1 VSWCPENL
9 RTLGF
14 VSIDASKP
22 STSSLSKTIDH
33 TLLKADATATEI
45 ETLCAEAREYRFC
58 SVCVN
63 SSYVPLAASQLK
75 DTDVKVC
82 SVVGFPLGA
91 MSTQAKAYE
100 AKVAIT
106 EGAEEIDMVIHVGW
120 LKSGELERVEQDIQA
135 LREATKGKI
144 LKVIF
149 ETALISKEEIV
160 ILCEICTRVGVDFVK
175 TSTGFSTGG
184 ATLEDVALMKAS
196 VGDGVQVKASGGIRD
211 YETACAMIEAG
222 ATRLGVSAGIAIVT
236 GAPATQGDY

>member
-1 VSWCPENL
+1 MQH
-9 RTLGF
+9 
-14 VSIDASKP
+14 
-22 STSSLSKTIDH
+22 LSKTIDH
-33 TLLKADATATEI
+33 TLLKAEATAAQI
-45 ETLCAEAREYRFC
+45 ETLCAEAREYYFC

-63 SSYVPLAASQLK
+63 SGYVPLAAAQLK
-75 DTDVKVC
+75 GSDVKVC

-91 MSTQAKAYE
+91 MGTKAKAYE
-100 AKVAIT
+100 AAVAIE
-106 EGAEEIDMVIHVGW
+106 EGAEEIDMVINVGW
-120 LKSGELERVEQDIQA
+120 LKSGEISKVEQDILA

-196 VGDGVQVKASGGIRD
+196 VGEQVQVKASGGIRD
-211 YETACAMIEAG
+211 YETAVAMLEAG

-236 GAPATQGDY
+236 GASAAKGGY

>member
-1 VSWCPENL
+1 M
-9 RTLGF
+9 
-14 VSIDASKP
+14 
-22 STSSLSKTIDH
+22 IDH
-33 TLLKADATATEI
+33 TLLAANATQTQI
-45 ETLCAEAREYRFC
+45 KILCQEASEYHFF

-75 DTDVKVC
+75 DADVKVC
-82 SVVGFPLGA
+82 AVVGFPLGA
-91 MSTQAKAYE
+91 MSTEAKAYE

-106 EGAEEIDMVIHVGW
+106 EGAEEIDMVIHVGL
-120 LKSGELERVEQDIQA
+120 LKSGEIAKVEQDIQA

-196 VGDGVQVKASGGIRD
+196 IGAGVQVKASGGIRD
-211 YETACAMIEAG
+211 YETAAAMIEAG

-236 GAPATQGDY
+236 GAPATQGGY

>member
-1 VSWCPENL
+1 MQH
-9 RTLGF
+9 
-14 VSIDASKP
+14 
-22 STSSLSKTIDH
+22 LSKTIDH
-33 TLLKADATATEI
+33 TLLKAEATAAQI
-45 ETLCAEAREYRFC
+45 ETLCAEAREYHFC

-63 SSYVPLAASQLK
+63 SSHVPLAASQLK
-75 DTDVKVC
+75 DSDVKVC

-91 MSTQAKAYE
+91 MQTKAKAYE
-100 AKVAIT
+100 AAVAIE
-106 EGAEEIDMVIHVGW
+106 EGAEEIDIVINIGW
-120 LKSGELERVEQDIQA
+120 LKSGEIAKVEQDIQA

-196 VGDGVQVKASGGIRD
+196 VGEGVQVKASGGIRD
-211 YETACAMIEAG
+211 YETAVAMLEVG

-236 GAPATQGDY
+236 GASATKGGY

>member
-1 VSWCPENL
+1 MQN
-9 RTLGF
+9 
-14 VSIDASKP
+14 
-22 STSSLSKTIDH
+22 LSKTIDH
-33 TLLKADATATEI
+33 TLLKADATAAEI

-211 YETACAMIEAG
+211 YETARAMIEAG

-236 GAPATQGDY
+236 GAPGSGLDDLPQGGISSVPDSQKGDY

>member
-1 VSWCPENL
+1 MQH
-9 RTLGF
+9 
-14 VSIDASKP
+14 
-22 STSSLSKTIDH
+22 LSKTIDH
-33 TLLKADATATEI
+33 TLLKADATAAEI

-120 LKSGELERVEQDIQA
+120 HKSGELERVEQDIQA